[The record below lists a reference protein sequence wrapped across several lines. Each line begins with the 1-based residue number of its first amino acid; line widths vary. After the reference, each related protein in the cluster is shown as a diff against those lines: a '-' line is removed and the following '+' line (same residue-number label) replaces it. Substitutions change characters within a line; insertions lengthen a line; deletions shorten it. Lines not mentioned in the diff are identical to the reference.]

1 MGILQTLF
9 HRTEQ
14 EFLLFCNRFFSP
26 SYLPQNS
33 KWRAD
38 SKKFNRNK
46 KLKKRQRNWQ
56 KLAGQTRRRP
66 HKLPLRGNALCV
78 SLKCRTRKPT
88 SSISKASIQ
97 KHQCLRN

>member
-1 MGILQTLF
+1 MGTSNVVSSNEARMGTLCVIV
-9 HRTEQ
+9 
-14 EFLLFCNRFFSP
+14 LFSP
-26 SYLPQNS
+26 SYLPQDS

-38 SKKFNRNK
+38 SKKFSRNK
-46 KLKKRQRNWQ
+46 KLKKRQRNWR
-56 KLAGQTRRRP
+56 KLAGQTRRKR

-97 KHQCLRN
+97 KHQCLWN